1 VGIAGELADF
11 GAFYGRTYA
20 RAFAVAYGVTGESGL
35 AEDVTQDAFVVAFRR
50 REQYRGDGPVDAWLY
65 RIVVNTATSALRRRR
80 VRQIVPIDPF
90 AEDLPA
96 PCDTADSALD
106 VACLSQGLRQLDVRS
121 RSAVVLRYYLDLD
134 YAAIARVLDT
144 STSNVGVILTR
155 ARDRLRSLIESE
167 SRDAPF
173 RNSAA
178 RGAAWHG

>member
-1 VGIAGELADF
+1 M
-11 GAFYGRTYA
+11 
-20 RAFAVAYGVTGESGL
+20 
-35 AEDVTQDAFVVAFRR
+35 
-50 REQYRGDGPVDAWLY
+50 
-65 RIVVNTATSALRRRR
+65 
-80 VRQIVPIDPF
+80 
-90 AEDLPA
+90 
-96 PCDTADSALD
+96 
-106 VACLSQGLRQLDVRS
+106 ACLSEGLRQLDVRS

-134 YAAIARVLDT
+134 YAAIADVLDT